1 MLRSISISVTV
12 DNLDQEE
19 LIRLRARLDDFV
31 DCGAQYININVRGG
45 PSENSVGLAEV
56 LGHVQRR
63 LALRQGMISARTS
76 QVG

>member
-12 DNLDQEE
+12 DDLDQEE
-19 LIRLRARLDDFV
+19 LARLRARLDDFV

-76 QVG
+76 KVS